1 MHPKYLT
8 KHKPIKETLLHAGE
22 STTASGLQ
30 KQYPHPFLT
39 PSLYSPHPLSKERWG
54 YSKRGVRDRDIF
66 PYWFSSKIKLIS
78 THKQVNFDPKSIC
91 FFLEFERPPP
101 RLEYPLTGVR
111 KSLGGRGPRSA
122 VN

>member
-1 MHPKYLT
+1 MT
-8 KHKPIKETLLHAGE
+8 KSNFIKAIRIYDIEL
-22 STTASGLQ
+22 SSASGLYG
-30 KQYPHPFLT
+30 QYPHPFLT

-91 FFLEFERPPP
+91 FFLEIERPPP

-111 KSLGGRGPRSA
+111 KSLGGKGPRSA